1 MTRMYA
7 AGRMIAAGAALG
19 AAVVGATG
27 IAAASRPAATVRLAW
42 EAPAGL
48 SHATALGAL
57 DPARRLV
64 VAVTVK
70 KDLAALRQA
79 EAALYDPA
87 SPSYHRFLTPAQFR
101 ARYDAPA
108 AVVTAIRAYV
118 TRDGL
123 KLYNAQTLGDYVMA
137 SGSAAQVERTFGT
150 QLERFRAAGS
160 GRTFFANLRAPRVPA
175 NLGIDAVLGLDS
187 RPAYHT
193 ADLASSAARGTA
205 SGPAAADCL
214 PDPQSASGNVCTGL
228 MSPTDLWGAYHM
240 PADDRGQ
247 GQTIGIIG
255 EGQSADV
262 IAALREFEKTRGL
275 PTVPVQVYH
284 TDPGDSGTPELK
296 RDDSGRIEWELDTQ
310 ASTGMAP
317 DVSQVRLY
325 FGSSLQLTQ
334 LTGAIATWA
343 NDPQGPLQVDASL
356 GACENDPAI
365 NTLYGADQRADMA
378 LLTQTAMEGRTL
390 FAASGDIGSTC
401 SAVVSENG
409 IQYGPVPTDE
419 YPAIDPNA
427 VSVGGTVLYTDGA
440 GHRVVERAWDHTG
453 GGPSHW
459 IVQPAY
465 QTGASPLL
473 EANACAT
480 DSDGTAYAP
489 GQLCRGGN
497 DVSALSGDIT
507 ISAAHRFGDLGVSG
521 PASGNGYDM
530 VDDCPSTTA
539 TAATDAVTPPCAYG
553 AAPGTMV
560 DHFAE
565 GGTSLSSPLWAGM
578 WARVQAH
585 HDAVDPTTLQPT
597 PSQSLGLADPVI
609 YRLAQGSATAR
620 DFNDITLGA
629 NPLPAGPG
637 WDFPTGWGSPDLTNL
652 IEDAS
657 GNATTAPV
665 SSGGPSGP
673 DPSPL
678 YATPPA
684 APNCAYLF
692 FNASPQAP
700 DPYTGTQDSQLAMV
714 EGDMGLTADK
724 QSLRVVLTIQDLNK
738 STPTGTNFNDYT
750 VFWNYTAPGA
760 STPTAYAVDVH
771 VSSSGAVSYTDG
783 TESETTAGGQTTYS
797 FTPNATSH
805 ATGTFGSGTDGKIE
819 IDVPLSDIG
828 NPAAGAVLSGATA
841 QSASGADATV
851 TSFGFISQTAGP
863 GNSYRL
869 GQPTCIDAGS

>member
-1 MTRMYA
+1 MTRKYA
-7 AGRMIAAGAALG
+7 TGRMITAGVALG
-19 AAVVGATG
+19 AVAVGATG

-48 SHATALGAL
+48 SHATALGAI

-64 VAVTVK
+64 VAVTVHR
-70 KDLAALRQA
+70 DLRALDRA
-79 EAALYDPA
+79 EAAMYNPA
-87 SPSYHRFLTPAQFR
+87 SPSYHRFLTPAQFQ
-101 ARYDAPA
+101 ARYGVPA
-108 AVVTAIRAYV
+108 SQLTAIRAFV

-123 KLYNAQTLGDYVMA
+123 RLYNAQTLGGYVMA
-137 SGSAAQVERTFGT
+137 SGTAAQVERTFGT
-150 QLERFRAAGS
+150 RLERFRAAGT
-160 GRTFFANLRAPRVPA
+160 GRTFVANLDAPKVPA
-175 NLGIDAVLGLDS
+175 NLGVDAVLGLDS
-187 RPAYHT
+187 RPAYHA
-193 ADLASSAARGTA
+193 ADLTDHARTA
-205 SGPAAADCL
+205 SGQPDCL
-214 PDPQSASGNVCTGL
+214 PDPQSASGNACTGL
-228 MSPTDLWGAYHM
+228 LGPQDLWSAYDM
-240 PADDRGQ
+240 PANDRGQ

-284 TDPGDSGTPELK
+284 TDPGDSGTAETK

-334 LTGAIATWA
+334 LTGAIATWV

-378 LLTQTAMEGRTL
+378 LLAQAAMEGRTL
-390 FAASGDIGSTC
+390 FAASGDTGPGC
-401 SAVVSENG
+401 SIAVSENG
-409 IQYGPVPTDE
+409 IQYGPIPTVE

-427 VSVGGTVLYTDGA
+427 VSVGGTILYTDGA
-440 GHRVVERAWDHTG
+440 GHRVLERSWDHSG

-459 IVQPAY
+459 IAQPAF

-473 EANACAT
+473 AANGCAT

-497 DVSALSGDIT
+497 DVAALSGDVT
-507 ISAAHRFGDLGVSG
+507 VSAAHRFGDLGVTG
-521 PASGNGYDM
+521 PVSGNGYDM

-553 AAPGTMV
+553 AAPGKMV

-585 HDAVDPTTLQPT
+585 HDAVDPVTLQADPAK
-597 PSQSLGLADPVI
+597 SLGLADRVI
-609 YRLAQGSATAR
+609 YKLAQGANTAR
-620 DFNDITLGA
+620 DFNDITAGG
-629 NPLPAGPG
+629 NPLPAAPG

-652 IEDAS
+652 TEDAS
-657 GNATTAPV
+657 GNSSTAPV
-665 SSGGPSGP
+665 STVEPSGP

-678 YATPPA
+678 TATPPA
-684 APNCAYLF
+684 APNCSYLF
-692 FNASPQAP
+692 YNASPSAP
-700 DPYTGTQDSQLAMV
+700 DPYTGAQDPQLAMV
-714 EGDMGLTADK
+714 EGDMGLTGDH

-750 VFWNYTAPGA
+750 VFWNETPAGA
-760 STPTAYAVDVH
+760 STPTTYAADVR
-771 VSSSGAVSYTDG
+771 VSSNGAVTYSDG

-797 FTPNATSH
+797 YTPSATSH
-805 ATGTFGSGTDGKIE
+805 ATGSFGSGTDGKIE

-828 NPAAGAVLSGATA
+828 NPAPGAVLSGATA
-841 QSASGADATV
+841 QSASGGDAAV

-863 GNSYRL
+863 GNSYSL
-869 GQPTCIDAGS
+869 GQPTCIDAGF